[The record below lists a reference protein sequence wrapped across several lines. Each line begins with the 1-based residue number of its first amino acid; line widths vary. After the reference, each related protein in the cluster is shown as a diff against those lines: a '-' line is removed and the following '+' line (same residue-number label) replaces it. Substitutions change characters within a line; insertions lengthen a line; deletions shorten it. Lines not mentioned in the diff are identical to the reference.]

1 MKKQILLSAIL
12 SLATC
17 NMFAADLTVTSASGD
32 PSVEGSFPMLSSLIL
47 QRMTLKNLMLSP

>member
-17 NMFAADLTVTSASGD
+17 NMFAADLTVTSARQ
-32 PSVEGSFPMLSSLIL
+32 VHKLTMLSSLIL

>member
-32 PSVEGSFPMLSSLIL
+32 PSVEGSFL
-47 QRMTLKNLMLSP
+47 TLCKCTN